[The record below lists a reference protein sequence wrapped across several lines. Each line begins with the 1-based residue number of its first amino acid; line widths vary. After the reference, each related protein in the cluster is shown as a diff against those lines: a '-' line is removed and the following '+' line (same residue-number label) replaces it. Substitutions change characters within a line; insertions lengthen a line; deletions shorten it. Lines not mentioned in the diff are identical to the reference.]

1 MNECNNMYTF
11 VFFIISVR
19 LLLRFN
25 IIPFEITYLLGSNYP
40 MNYFVRL
47 SIIENIIQR
56 GLIRTLII
64 NLLSWRLFLCHAV
77 ANHNSKYT

>member
-1 MNECNNMYTF
+1 MNKRNSLYTF

-25 IIPFEITYLLGSNYP
+25 IIPFEVTYLLGSNYLI
-40 MNYFVRL
+40 NYFVRR
-47 SIIENIIQR
+47 SVIENIIQR

-64 NLLSWRLFLCHAV
+64 NLLPWRLFLCHAV
-77 ANHNSKYT
+77 ANHNSK